1 MVSLSDLNSSS
12 LSPITPPDEESKEPH
27 PQGLIEI
34 ERLPSELS
42 QKYHLNDLVPKTK
55 YESVSDG
62 QVKEEKKR
70 AYIVD
75 VSQNS
80 GDHIS
85 IDLRWIQLH
94 FDNQHVEYEGEMNK
108 YLIHQQKLL
117 KRYFVLNNR
126 ALLIYKDKTTY
137 QTHT

>member
-85 IDLRWIQLH
+85 IDLR
-94 FDNQHVEYEGEMNK
+94 
-108 YLIHQQKLL
+108 
-117 KRYFVLNNR
+117 
-126 ALLIYKDKTTY
+126 
-137 QTHT
+137 